1 MNALHLTNAD
11 GSTRAVAYILA
22 VLLVIAAIEGFTAV
36 VLIRAKRQSTK
47 TTPVEPLI
55 ETRIKEVA

>member
-22 VLLVIAAIEGFTAV
+22 VLLVVAAIQLFTIAV
-36 VLIRAKRQSTK
+36 IVHAKRRAKKSAPAK
-47 TTPVEPLI
+47 PLI